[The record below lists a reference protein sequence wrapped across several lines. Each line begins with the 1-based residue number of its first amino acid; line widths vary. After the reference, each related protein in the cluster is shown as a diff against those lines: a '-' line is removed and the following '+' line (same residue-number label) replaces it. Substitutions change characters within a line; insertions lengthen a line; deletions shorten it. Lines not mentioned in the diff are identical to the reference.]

1 MRREIRKLKKKQMD
15 QELVI
20 MEEQLYDDISI
31 RMMDNENCY
40 NNTIIDRGARI
51 VDNSTL
57 FSNSKLISEVDADAK
72 YLTDAKK
79 KKFMRDHL

>member
-40 NNTIIDRGARI
+40 NNTTIDRGV

-57 FSNSKLISEVDADAK
+57 FSNSKLISEAETDVK